1 MRGVTLCGVTLDG
14 ADFSHANFPPAEPS
28 KPSAAPA
35 QPPSA
40 ADSQPA
46 SAQEVLQALRDLPPD
61 EAEDDGWPYNA

>member
-1 MRGVTLCGVTLDG
+1 MRGVSLFGATLNG

-40 ADSQPA
+40 ADLQPA
-46 SAQEVLQALRDLPPD
+46 SAQEVLRALTTAL
-61 EAEDDGWPYNA
+61 AAQ